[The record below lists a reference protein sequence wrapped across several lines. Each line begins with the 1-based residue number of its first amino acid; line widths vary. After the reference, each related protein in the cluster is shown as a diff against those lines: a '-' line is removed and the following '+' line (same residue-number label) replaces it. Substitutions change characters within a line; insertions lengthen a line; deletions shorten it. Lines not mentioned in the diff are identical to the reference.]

1 MKALH
6 QVLPPFEFHANA
18 KRNNL
23 IQQYLKGMNMGF
35 SQIGLNI
42 QNDTLLNTTGKID
55 RFSTGGITI
64 DTLQLSLFERRE
76 KEERLYYSL
85 QVGNKPGNLDQLA
98 SVILNG
104 FLSGNT
110 TKLFCVQK
118 NRQGQEG
125 FRIGCQADFL
135 DSLIQVSFF
144 PKNPII
150 GFETWTLNPDNFF
163 A

>member
-110 TKLFCVQK
+110 TKLFVCKKQTRTRRIP
-118 NRQGQEG
+118 NRLPS
-125 FRIGCQADFL
+125 RFL
-135 DSLIQVSFF
+135 DSLIQVSFSL
-144 PKNPII
+144 KIRLSALKR
-150 GFETWTLNPDNFF
+150 GH
-163 A
+163 

>member
-1 MKALH
+1 
-6 QVLPPFEFHANA
+6 
-18 KRNNL
+18 
-23 IQQYLKGMNMGF
+23 MGF
-35 SQIGLNI
+35 SQIDLNI
-42 QNDTLLNTTGKID
+42 QNDTLLNTTGKMD

-118 NRQGQEG
+118 T
-125 FRIGCQADFL
+125 DKDKK
-135 DSLIQVSFF
+135 DS
-144 PKNPII
+144 
-150 GFETWTLNPDNFF
+150 E
-163 A
+163 